1 MSKEIIYISKNQLIQ
16 IFIVG
21 MVFGGLLTSIV
32 LDYI

>member
-21 MVFGGLLTSIV
+21 MVLGGLIV
-32 LDYI
+32 TIILD